1 MEKSRWCPN
10 GVFHHPCRPM
20 KNHRDCIDNTRFGHE
35 NSDNSDDSTV
45 KLPVRSSTVDNERQ
59 SREEEMRKHAGN
71 LLTFVATQI
80 N

>member
-20 KNHRDCIDNTRFGHE
+20 RSHRDCIDNTIFGHE
-35 NSDNSDDSTV
+35 NSDDSTV
-45 KLPVRSSTVDNERQ
+45 KLPIRSSTVDNERQ
-59 SREEEMRKHAGN
+59 SREEEEMRKHAGN

-80 N
+80 H